1 MALTRRGF
9 PATALAAVALAAVLA
24 AAWLAGIDR
33 ESDSRARL
41 LPDEVITL
49 FADPKPLTPFTL
61 SDDRNRVF
69 DLDRL
74 KGKWSFLFFGFT
86 HCPDVCPT
94 TLAMLARA
102 RDDIAR
108 NAVGADDVQFVFVS
122 VDPNRDSA
130 GKLRQYVGYF
140 DASFVGV
147 TGDDAQI
154 ARLAGQLGAPYR
166 VASTPGADNYP
177 VVHSTAVFLLDP
189 RARYHAVFTP
199 PLDAEAI
206 SKRFKVVRELEGGDA
221 AQEGVSVRGAW
232 IREAPPG
239 ATVMA
244 GYLELRN
251 GTSRPQVLIAA
262 SSSGFADVMMHRT
275 VLKDGIA
282 SMEHLSQVELAPD
295 AILSFVPGGHHL
307 MLMRPK
313 RVLRAGDSVVVKLEF
328 RGGLVLPVA
337 FEVRK

>member
-24 AAWLAGIDR
+24 GAWLAGIDR
-33 ESDSRARL
+33 ESGSRARL

-61 SDDRNRVF
+61 TDDRNRVF

-94 TLAMLARA
+94 TLAVLARA
-102 RDDIAR
+102 REHIAR
-108 NAVGADDVQFVFVS
+108 NTVGANDVQFVFVS

-166 VASTPGADNYP
+166 VASTPGADNYA

-199 PLDAEAI
+199 PHDAQAI
-206 SKRFKVVRELEGGDA
+206 SERFRVVRKLARDGA
-221 AQEGVSVRGAW
+221 A
-232 IREAPPG
+232 
-239 ATVMA
+239 
-244 GYLELRN
+244 
-251 GTSRPQVLIAA
+251 
-262 SSSGFADVMMHRT
+262 
-275 VLKDGIA
+275 
-282 SMEHLSQVELAPD
+282 
-295 AILSFVPGGHHL
+295 
-307 MLMRPK
+307 
-313 RVLRAGDSVVVKLEF
+313 
-328 RGGLVLPVA
+328 
-337 FEVRK
+337 